1 MGTKLS
7 MSTAFHPQ
15 TDRQTERSNRTL
27 EQMLRNWVNYKQ
39 DDWDEHLAAAEFAC
53 NNAKQ
58 TSTGVTPF
66 FANTGQDPSVPVRF
80 LCEGNDDE
88 EDHVQSTEDFVKKMS
103 DILKGVTENLSE
115 AQDKQKKYADQH
127 RRDITFQVGDKVLLS
142 TKNIQVDVQK
152 RRPSRKFLPRFIG
165 PFEIIQV
172 VSPTSYKLALPDTM
186 KIHPVFHVSLLKAY
200 KENPEEEF
208 PNRVVQPPPP
218 IVVHDELEYEVEK
231 ILDKRIKRQGHK
243 VSIEYLVKWK
253 GYPDY
258 DATWEPQEALKN
270 APEVVEEFIKSL
282 EDTQDSDND

>member
-1 MGTKLS
+1 

-15 TDRQTERSNRTL
+15 TDRQTESSNRIL

-80 LCEGNDDE
+80 LYKGNDDE
-88 EDHVQSTEDFVKKMS
+88 EDNIQSTDDFVKKMS

-115 AQDKQKKYADQH
+115 AQDKQKKYADPH
-127 RRDITFQVGDKVLLS
+127 RQDITFQVGDKVLLS

-152 RRPSRKFLPRFIG
+152 YRPSRKFLPRFIG

-200 KENPEEEF
+200 KENPEKEF
-208 PNRVVQPPPP
+208 PNRVVQLLPSL
-218 IVVHDELEYEVEK
+218 VVNDELEYEVEK
-231 ILDKRIKRQGHK
+231 ILDKRIKR
-243 VSIEYLVKWK
+243 
-253 GYPDY
+253 
-258 DATWEPQEALKN
+258 
-270 APEVVEEFIKSL
+270 
-282 EDTQDSDND
+282 